1 VILVAEKVRYAGF
14 LGYTDRLGFGGH
26 SFYRHF
32 YEPFMSLLHH
42 SLIDYSNLQKEMKEA
57 VDTFESIA
65 IQQ

>member
-1 VILVAEKVRYAGF
+1 MGILIG
-14 LGYTDRLGFGGH
+14 LGSGGH